1 MSTLG
6 SFGETQNT
14 QSGKGSK
21 ESKDNDEM
29 YGLNSIWGLTERK
42 PCSTWKVWLTGD
54 ILEGYVFFNSL
65 VEVSKIQLSL
75 SCTPVLV
82 LEEEGKLAEV
92 RFWTNQGCW
101 SFQSTCSALSKYCKF
116 CACTTYFG
124 EELYRSTTS
133 YNNLSLFVFWLWS
146 SANQTSHGCCSAPL
160 LSFPFTAFPKANGQ
174 MLSNNCSWNY
184 KSDKSHQ
191 PCLKNDFNMGLVR
204 EKIEGG
210 KGMIHT
216 LFLLFS
222 WHPSPSGHLGQ
233 SQSRGQLGPSQHMH
247 SYVG

>member
-1 MSTLG
+1 MH
-6 SFGETQNT
+6 
-14 QSGKGSK
+14 
-21 ESKDNDEM
+21 
-29 YGLNSIWGLTERK
+29 
-42 PCSTWKVWLTGD
+42 
-54 ILEGYVFFNSL
+54 
-65 VEVSKIQLSL
+65 QL
-75 SCTPVLV
+75 LV

-101 SFQSTCSALSKYCKF
+101 SFQSTRSALSKYCKF

-160 LSFPFTAFPKANGQ
+160 LTFPFTAFPKANGQ

-191 PCLKNDFNMGLVR
+191 LCLKNDFNMGLVR
-204 EKIEGG
+204 EKIERG

-222 WHPSPSGHLGQ
+222 WHPSPSGHLVRVKAGANLVPVSICIPMLAKIRVKFKKQ
-233 SQSRGQLGPSQHMH
+233 SNFMGFFPIKKNLNSICFLPWVVIFGAPLARIN
-247 SYVG
+247 